1 MDWTLEL
8 IVVPVADVDRAKA
21 FYADQAGFDIS
32 VDRQVSETFR
42 VVQLTPPGSGCSIA
56 LLSGGGASMPPGSMQ
71 GQQLVVSDLVA
82 ARAELLERGVDV
94 SEIQVMAGGPP
105 RPMQEGDDLNYVG
118 FAHFKDPDGNGW
130 AVQEISARGWDAG
143 GARRRG
149 PAYDPLVR
157 AGP

>member
-8 IVVPVADVDRAKA
+8 IVVPVIDVDRAKA
-21 FYADQAGFDIS
+21 FYAEQAGFEIS

-42 VVQLTPPGSGCSIA
+42 VVQLTPRGSGCSIA
-56 LLSGGGASMPPGSMQ
+56 LLSGGGASMAPGSLQ
-71 GQQLVVSDLVA
+71 GLQLIVADLVA

-94 SEIQVMAGGPP
+94 SEIQVMDGPP

-130 AVQEISARGWDAG
+130 AVQQISARM
-143 GARRRG
+143 
-149 PAYDPLVR
+149 
-157 AGP
+157 